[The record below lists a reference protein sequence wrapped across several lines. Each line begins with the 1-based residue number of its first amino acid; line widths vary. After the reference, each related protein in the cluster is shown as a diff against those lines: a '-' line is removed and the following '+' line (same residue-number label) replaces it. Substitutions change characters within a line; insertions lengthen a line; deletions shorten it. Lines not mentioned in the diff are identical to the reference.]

1 MKTLCISYLKK
12 QRGQIGLFLLF
23 LFIFWGVL
31 FLSGIDTEVLGYAS
45 LLSFCAFVGGNV
57 LGVVRYYRH
66 YREVEDQIYALPEE
80 LRPLP
85 EPEDELEELYQSS
98 MAELYG
104 KKNELENALR
114 ISRQEMLDY
123 YSLWAHQIKTPISA
137 MHLLLQSQD
146 GEEREGEERR
156 FIRNMQAELLKTEQ
170 YVEMVLSYLRMEDM
184 ASDLKLQWYSLD
196 DIIRQAVKKFS
207 QIFIAKKIKLEYQPL
222 ETRVLTDE
230 KWLLFVLEQILS
242 NALKY
247 TSQGTISIYME
258 EGTFVIEDT
267 GIGIWAEDL
276 PRVFEKGFTGYNGRM
291 NKKSTGI
298 GLYLCKQIMEK
309 LGHQI
314 WITSEEERGTKVYLK
329 LARKVLHVE

>member
-12 QRGQIGLFLLF
+12 QRGQIGLYLLF
-23 LFIFWGVL
+23 LFIFWVVL
-31 FLSGIDTEVLGYAS
+31 FLSGIDTEVLEYAL
-45 LLSFCAFVGGNV
+45 LLSFSAAVVGNIIGMV
-57 LGVVRYYRH
+57 QYYRH
-66 YREVEDQIYALPEE
+66 YREVEDQIYSLPEE

-85 EPEDELEELYQSS
+85 EPKDELEELYQSS
-98 MAELYG
+98 MEKLYVR
-104 KKNELENALR
+104 KNELENELR
-114 ISRQEMLDY
+114 INRQEMLDY

-137 MHLLLQSQD
+137 MHLLLQSQS
-146 GEEREGEERR
+146 GEAREGEERR

-184 ASDLKLQWYSLD
+184 SSDLKLQWYSLD
-196 DIIRQAVKKFS
+196 DMIRQAVKKFS

-230 KWLLFVLEQILS
+230 KWLLFVIEQILS

-247 TSQGTISIYME
+247 TSQGTVSVYIN
-258 EGTFVIEDT
+258 EGILVIEDT
-267 GIGIWAEDL
+267 GIGIWSEDL

-314 WITSEEERGTKVYLK
+314 WITSEEENGTKVYLE
-329 LARKVLHVE
+329 LARRALHVE